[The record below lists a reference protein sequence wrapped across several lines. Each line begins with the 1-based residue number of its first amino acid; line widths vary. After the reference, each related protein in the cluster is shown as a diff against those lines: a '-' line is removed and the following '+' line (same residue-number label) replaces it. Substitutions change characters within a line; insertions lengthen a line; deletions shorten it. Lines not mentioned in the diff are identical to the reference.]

1 MVDEAVESRKAG
13 AAEGQ
18 VVYPS
23 IIRSIQDP
31 SAQALLRSDNLVDR
45 QKINVLGD
53 WDCSIGFFACLQS
66 CQHPV
71 GTSQASRTP
80 VAWMQIRILKS
91 PAPRVR
97 VPCPRLYDAAH

>member
-53 WDCSIGFFACLQS
+53 WDCSIGFFCVLTKLPTSRGHFAGKPDPRGLDADSNTEKPCAP
-66 CQHPV
+66 CQ
-71 GTSQASRTP
+71 GS
-80 VAWMQIRILKS
+80 
-91 PAPRVR
+91 
-97 VPCPRLYDAAH
+97 VPEAV